1 MENINVL
8 AIIQARVGSTR
19 LPNKVLMPLG
29 DKTVI
34 EQVIE
39 RVSRSKYI
47 DEIVVATS
55 IEKNNLLLIKLC
67 SEKNIRV
74 FAGSEEDVLD
84 RFYQV
89 AKLIKPKHIVRITAD
104 CPLHD
109 PYIID
114 SVINKHIKIKVDYTS
129 NTDPPTYPDGLDVEV
144 FTFGSLKIAWENAK
158 LLSQREHVTPYIRE
172 SERFSKFNVR
182 NDNDLSELRWT
193 LDEQRDYD
201 MIKQVYDNFPASSFF
216 SFEEILEL
224 IESKPEL
231 AKINSDIIRNE
242 GYIKSLNN
250 DNKH

>member
-114 SVINKHIKIKVDYTS
+114 SVINKHIKIKRRRQNEDYQKRS
-129 NTDPPTYPDGLDVEV
+129 KRKN
-144 FTFGSLKIAWENAK
+144 
-158 LLSQREHVTPYIRE
+158 E
-172 SERFSKFNVR
+172 SDCN
-182 NDNDLSELRWT
+182 
-193 LDEQRDYD
+193 
-201 MIKQVYDNFPASSFF
+201 I
-216 SFEEILEL
+216 
-224 IESKPEL
+224 
-231 AKINSDIIRNE
+231 
-242 GYIKSLNN
+242 
-250 DNKH
+250 